1 MTDVKSGLSRRT
13 VIKSAAWSVPVI
25 AVAAAA
31 PMAAAST
38 TTNPKSVGPLV
49 ESSPNVKD
57 SVLSASSSRVEA
69 CFPNDTFSTPFN
81 LIATVTFDNSDP
93 AFSLAGATVTSAGN
107 VWTVASR
114 TATSVTLTATQTVAC
129 YSGITGFDLAY
140 NAGSAVPPLN
150 SLTLN
155 ISGVSTDGT
164 RKIDGLISSLDN
176 GPVVGPKVH
185 DA

>member
-13 VIKSAAWSVPVI
+13 VIKGAAWSVPVI

-31 PMAAAST
+31 PMAAASAT
-38 TTNPKSVGPLV
+38 SPTSVGSLV

-57 SVLSASSSRVEA
+57 GVLSASSSRVEA
-69 CFPNDTFSTPFN
+69 CFPSDSFSTPFN
-81 LIATVTFDNSDP
+81 LVATVTFDNSDP
-93 AFSLAGATVTSAGN
+93 AFSLAGSTVISAGN
-107 VWTVASR
+107 VWAVASR
-114 TATSVTLTATQTVAC
+114 TATSVTLTATQTVTC
-129 YSGITGFDLAY
+129 FVGITGFELAY

-164 RKIDGLISSLDN
+164 RKIDGLISALDS